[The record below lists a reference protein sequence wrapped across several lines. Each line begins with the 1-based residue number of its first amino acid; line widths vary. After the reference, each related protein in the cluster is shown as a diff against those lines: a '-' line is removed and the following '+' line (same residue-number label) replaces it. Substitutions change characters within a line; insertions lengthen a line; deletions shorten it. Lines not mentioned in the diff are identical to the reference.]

1 MSHEAST
8 GGSSRG
14 KELERTEGNGPAMKG
29 HGPGTAGRVAGEVR
43 ELGPRT
49 FTHAVPTFW
58 SLIDTL
64 TRVSE
69 SATQLE
75 QRSLSP
81 CNSLLLG
88 R

>member
-58 SLIDTL
+58 AWFSFGCHGSSL
-64 TRVSE
+64 
-69 SATQLE
+69 
-75 QRSLSP
+75 RSYFRYP
-81 CNSLLLG
+81 G
-88 R
+88 RRST

>member
-49 FTHAVPTFW
+49 FTHAVPTFC
-58 SLIDTL
+58 TC
-64 TRVSE
+64 
-69 SATQLE
+69 
-75 QRSLSP
+75 SP
-81 CNSLLLG
+81 SHHWKFLPGCL
-88 R
+88 

>member
-49 FTHAVPTFW
+49 FTHAVPTF
-58 SLIDTL
+58 
-64 TRVSE
+64 
-69 SATQLE
+69 
-75 QRSLSP
+75 
-81 CNSLLLG
+81 
-88 R
+88 

>member
-58 SLIDTL
+58 REVWLIT
-64 TRVSE
+64 
-69 SATQLE
+69 
-75 QRSLSP
+75 
-81 CNSLLLG
+81 
-88 R
+88 